1 MEVYLLLCKL
11 RSFFKVFFNLFSEAL
26 FIEEETNGASVAFIV
41 PIVIILILG
50 VLIIVFVMR

>member
-1 MEVYLLLCKL
+1 
-11 RSFFKVFFNLFSEAL
+11 L

>member
-26 FIEEETNGASVAFIV
+26 FIEEEENGASVAMVVPLVIV
-41 PIVIILILG
+41 LILG
-50 VLIIVFVMR
+50 VLIIVFVMW